1 MDKKTK
7 DAGEHGTVPSSKAAV
22 IAAVQTPLGFFVLVV
37 LLVEVVLGSV
47 AALTAGIDRT
57 YLILGMLAL
66 VLLLVIVVAAIAVYL
81 LWLALI
87 APSARNRAPVQ
98 AHNH

>member
-1 MDKKTK
+1 MDKKTR
-7 DAGEHGTVPSSKAAV
+7 DAGKHGAVPGSKAAV

-66 VLLLVIVVAAIAVYL
+66 TVRSFSGWFERIGTEPRVGVY
-81 LWLALI
+81 
-87 APSARNRAPVQ
+87 R
-98 AHNH
+98 